1 MVKTDK
7 QNKRASTLWQN
18 PLRRIRP
25 SQLILLSTVPFIIY
39 LFISSVG
46 YQSALRFILPGI
58 GTTILVAILAYLA
71 ASILGITL
79 AGLLLLKLAEKT
91 LLRFLIAGLLLALA
105 SIFFFTRPLQDYTL
119 VGSLE
124 GRVAIING
132 TPDRVA
138 DQIKARSFGE
148 AETVPVEGEV
158 AEQRPVQVRGV
169 DSAETALSRLQE
181 GVVTGAFVPTN
192 QAPADLPRLWQ
203 TTFLPDSA
211 RNPAILLLTFGIF
224 LLLLTFGGW
233 NSGHHPLA
241 VFAELYVDLMRG
253 IPMLVI
259 ILYVG
264 FPIIGAIRDA
274 TGGTIDIPLLVR
286 GVVGISLGYAAYMAE
301 IFRAGIQAIPKG
313 QYEASR
319 SLGLTGWQTA
329 RFIILPQA
337 LKIVIPPLGNEF
349 IAMVK
354 DTSLL
359 SVLSVRDIT
368 QRARE
373 FSSATFQT
381 FPPFNTV
388 AVLYIVLTL
397 AASSLVKFVER
408 RTDTAKR

>member
-7 QNKRASTLWQN
+7 QGKQAESTWQN
-18 PLRRIRP
+18 PLKRLRP
-25 SQLILLSTVPFIIY
+25 SQLILLSILPFVIY

-46 YQSALRFILPGI
+46 YQSAMRFILPGI
-58 GTTILVAILAYLA
+58 GTTVLVAILAYLVS
-71 ASILGITL
+71 SILGITL
-79 AGLLLLKLAEKT
+79 AGLLMLHLGEKT
-91 LLRFLIAGLLLALA
+91 LRNFLIAGLVLSLA
-105 SIFFFTRPLQDYTL
+105 SIFFFTRPMQDYTL
-119 VGSLE
+119 VGSLD

-138 DQIKARSFGE
+138 DQIKARSFLE
-148 AETVPVEGEV
+148 NVDPEESPI
-158 AEQRPVQVRGV
+158 QVRGV
-169 DSAETALSRLQE
+169 ADVATALSRLQE
-181 GVVTGAFVPTN
+181 GTVTAAFVPTD
-192 QAPADLPRLWQ
+192 QASADLPKLWQ

-233 NSGHHPLA
+233 NSGHHPMA

-274 TGGTIDIPLLVR
+274 TGGAIDIPLLVR
-286 GVVGISLGYAAYMAE
+286 GVIGISLGYAAYMAE

-319 SLGLTGWQTA
+319 SLGLSGWQTA

-388 AVLYIVLTL
+388 AILYVILTL
-397 AASSLVKFVER
+397 AASSLVKYVER
-408 RTDTAKR
+408 RTDTQKR